1 MKKML
6 KRALAM
12 LCVLM
17 LVVSEVPA
25 SAAETLNAK
34 SAENATAESSD
45 NGILVVKTQK
55 ELEAALKSGKVTGG
69 EPVTIRIET
78 SKAVTFTIPSKD
90 LSNVV
95 VCVDAPKATIK
106 NKAVLDRMAVYD
118 AKSYTE
124 YAQNNSIKVYDSK
137 LTIKTDKAAV
147 ISELT
152 ISNSKSKITLTNN
165 GVIDKAVVAKKSD
178 LTITQKNKINS
189 IELKKPANIVLSG
202 SSKNVT
208 DIIVSEGAQG
218 SEIKTSV
225 PSDIDLYAEASV
237 RFEAGSKKN
246 NSSRITLKKDNIG
259 YSVENAS
266 GKVVTIFEADG
277 SETYARKN
285 QSIEKEAPVSVPETV
300 VPAGAPEEKTESK
313 DDTKSETAK
322 TEERQTGTP
331 SSGGSQP
338 YAPVVPARTTYF
350 ELSFAAGED
359 LDAEGLTLPEA
370 RTVEEGTMI
379 GSLPLPSKAN
389 AIFLGWYYDPACT
402 DAVTERDGIVRNTTV
417 YAKMAETEGVVEEET
432 PNYVTVNVP
441 ADAVSSYSFG
451 IRNYVSG
458 DVTFE
463 NVSSENEAVLFSV
476 GEDGRVSA
484 ALEQGKTYSVTIADE
499 APDVFVIN
507 GEAQPESIRVFNI
520 ITEKD
525 ETQNLTLTGGMI
537 YIPASEVTDMSGTA
551 LDGLFTVSTAANTI
565 TENTYDGA
573 FTYSGA
579 VLNVDDKIA
588 IYAGTRPDLRDKD
601 TDNGAVAYVT
611 VTGRSG
617 SRYTY
622 QSSDAVDVL
631 FIPDIIPVLAS
642 EDLDGDRNN
651 NSITVD
657 RDVFDFA
664 SGAYEEFGLNADTT
678 LDRGDYIVLYEGDPE
693 EPSWYQYV
701 VITSVTEGDS
711 TYIIAYDLSSEE
723 EMSAS
728 MDIYSSRN
736 EEIELSES
744 EIEQIQN
751 EMERQAL
758 ASGFV
763 DEAAEYL
770 TALALETD
778 GFKELSDDL
787 DLDLSSYRISFADGR
802 ELQPGDVELM
812 AGSNAR
818 ITKMTVQAAVVP
830 GKSLQHFEGKS
841 GVRAEL
847 SVKFEVE
854 VGDKIE
860 ITLQAVFEQEIM
872 LSLNVSG
879 GAIKKKVWAFI
890 YKIEDY
896 EMSANI
902 DVGTYTGIGI
912 TATACTKDGD
922 DDDDDK
928 FDWKNVSGSKAEQKI
943 LDIGK
948 QITDLMNAKDRFL
961 GKELVDQDGKKA
973 EWAGTQGGGLAE
985 KYANFMEEAEESWIE
1000 ILRVKIFKAE
1010 GSVDPLH
1017 VLCYGVSADFV
1028 VKANLYVTMGMTFS
1042 YSNAKRYSFSFKLL
1056 AKTSSQKTVDIEES
1070 NYNFD
1075 FYVFGTLGLRAG
1087 IELEVG
1093 VGLFSLSLDSI
1104 GIVAEVGAYAQLWGY
1119 FYYHCSWSQSKGK
1132 TSGCSG
1138 ALLIEVGAYLEIS
1151 FKAQLFSSSKLTYMP
1166 TLYSN
1171 SWPFLQIGQ
1180 RENVYEFAEIT
1191 EDSKGMDIKSA
1202 KSFSLPANAF
1212 DMNYLELNTGEL
1224 YGSDADNPRKNPA
1237 LSLYSD
1243 RANRFTVSVSNPKF
1257 SYNIANN
1264 TVTVNPAGSIIED
1277 CTITITYKG
1286 GSLAFTSKPIQREIN
1301 IHWTDEAG
1309 ARFIQFNTNGGTSVD
1324 MVRTGVGGAI
1334 GSIAVPTKTGYTFGG
1349 WYTDTSFRTAYS
1361 VPATMPNYNTSAGKG
1376 IVVYAKWNPATNTK
1390 YVVEHYKQKQNGTYE
1405 LSMTEQKSGTTDAF
1419 TVETA
1424 KSTGEYANYTAK
1436 NFEQQKI
1443 APNGSTVVK
1452 IYYNL
1457 RSYTVAFDF
1466 GAQADGTVN
1475 TAPVSVTE
1483 KYGKSVF
1490 VPVFAKAG
1498 YVFAGFVDAAGRA
1511 LNYDTDTRSIP
1522 VTGDAS
1528 YSAVWTLANDTGYK
1542 IERYGETASGDFILL
1557 SGNGLILGQG
1567 TTNSVIDIYASSL
1580 SIDGMEFI
1588 EAKVGDQVTTAP
1600 TIAADGSTVV
1610 KMYYRWIDIP
1620 YTVEYYCE
1628 KANEDGYELY
1638 EYETLSAITGA
1649 TVTAAAKSYSHMNLN
1664 TSAAGTVASAV
1675 ITTDSVGENAVTL
1688 KLYYDRER
1696 VTVDFF
1702 ANGGVIADGEET
1714 GEFKYGQ
1721 MFSANDPTKA
1731 QHLFDGWYDENSN
1744 RYTEQTAVT
1753 GDVTLTAVW
1762 REDKVDFVVK
1772 HYVMDTNGDYPAA
1785 PTDED
1790 SINEFR
1796 GAEITLSDL
1805 CDSTYFC
1812 EGGIAYDCAKIGS
1825 SDESAATA
1833 EVQDGLIVRIYY
1845 KRLKHELIT
1854 MIYDEN
1860 EADYVVE
1867 GTPAEFYYEETINYP
1882 TLRRDGF
1889 SISTTDDTPVTMG
1902 TESVVVRYDLTPIS
1916 YELVLNCTGGS
1927 TTERIL
1933 VAYGDTITRPGTD
1946 PTKQG
1951 YVFDKW
1957 YTDVDRT
1964 VECLFTETMPIGGMT
1979 LFAGWDPAENTA
1991 YAVEHYRQ
1999 NASGTGYELYETEHL
2014 TGTTDNLAGAVAKSY
2029 TGFNLNSLAP
2039 GTVAYAGIAPDGSTV
2054 LKLYYDREVVILEGE
2069 LTISGPDCVIYNYS
2083 SVYSLIVGSTTVPAQ
2098 NVLWESSDNSVLAN
2112 MSDGAFFG
2120 KVRRG
2125 DATITATYE
2134 GRTVTKE
2141 VKVRDYEQKFADK
2154 VRASGSAEL
2163 EWSNLIEVEVEY
2175 LGTGSITLDLIGATM
2190 YWFKL
2195 YAPNASKVVIDGLD
2209 GTGYN
2214 TTLRDN
2220 RSDALGYNADLDG
2233 LFSVD
2238 APNALVNITGIS
2250 CKKMEVNCSSFIM
2263 ENCEQNDSDT
2273 VVVKLNGSNTTYELG
2288 STSQGSGGTATPIP
2302 VHRLGGN

>member
-1 MKKML
+1 MKKLL
-6 KRALAM
+6 KRVLAM

-17 LVVSEVPA
+17 LVVSDIPA
-25 SAAETLNAK
+25 SAAETLTAKAADNAVTE
-34 SAENATAESSD
+34 SASD
-45 NGILVVKTQK
+45 GTLVVKTQK
-55 ELEAALKSGKVTGG
+55 ELEAALKCERVAGG
-69 EPVTIRIET
+69 EPVTIRIES
-78 SKAVTFTIPSKD
+78 SKTATFTIPDKD

-95 VCVDAPKATIK
+95 LLVDAPKATIK
-106 NKAVLDRMAVYD
+106 NKAVLDRMTVYD

-124 YAQNNSIKVYDSK
+124 FAKGNTIKVYDNK
-137 LTIKTDKAAV
+137 LTIKTDKASE

-165 GVIDKAVVAKKSD
+165 GVIEKAVVAKKSD
-178 LTITQKNKINS
+178 LTIEQKNKINT
-189 IELKKPANIVLSG
+189 IELKRAANVVLSG
-202 SSKNVT
+202 SSKNAT
-208 DIIVSEGAQG
+208 DIIVREGAEG
-218 SEIKTSV
+218 SQIKTSV
-225 PSDIDLYAEASV
+225 PSNIDLYAEASV

-246 NSSRITLKKDNIG
+246 NSSKITLKKDDIG

-285 QSIEKEAPVSVPETV
+285 QSIEKEAPVSAPETV

-313 DDTKSETAK
+313 DDTKSDTSKA
-322 TEERQTGTP
+322 EERQTETS
-331 SSGGSQP
+331 SSGESQSFN
-338 YAPVVPARTTYF
+338 PVVPARTTYY
-350 ELSFAAGED
+350 ELSFAAGAD
-359 LDAEGLTLPEA
+359 LDAEGLMLPEA
-370 RTVEEGTMI
+370 RMVEEGTMI

-402 DAVTERDGIVRNTTV
+402 DAVTVQDGIVRNTTV

-441 ADAVSSYSFG
+441 ADAVASYSFG

-476 GEDGRVSA
+476 GDDGRVNVT
-484 ALEQGKTYSVTIADE
+484 LEQGKTYSVTIADD

-507 GEAQPESIRVFNI
+507 GEAQSESIRVFNI
-520 ITEKD
+520 ITEKN
-525 ETQNLTLTGGMI
+525 ETQNLTLAGGMI
-537 YIPASEVTDMSGTA
+537 YIPASEVTSMSGNA
-551 LDGLFTVSTAANTI
+551 LDGLFTVSCGTNSVS
-565 TENTYDGA
+565 ENNYDGE

-611 VTGRSG
+611 VTGRNG
-617 SRYTY
+617 STYTY
-622 QSSDAVDVL
+622 QSSEAAEVL
-631 FIPDIIPVLAS
+631 FIPDIIPLLAS

-651 NSITVD
+651 NSITVA
-657 RDVFDFA
+657 REMFDFS
-664 SGAYEEFGLNADTT
+664 SGMYDEFGLNADTT
-678 LDRGDYIVLYEGDPE
+678 LDQGDYIVLYEGDPD

-701 VITSVTEGDS
+701 VITSVTEDGS

-758 ASGFV
+758 SSGFV

-787 DLDLSSYRISFADGR
+787 DLDLSSYRISFTDGR
-802 ELQPGDVELM
+802 ELEPGDVALM
-812 AGSNAR
+812 AGSNAK

-830 GKSLQHFEGKS
+830 GKGLQHFEGKS

-896 EMSANI
+896 QMSANI

-922 DDDDDK
+922 DDDDDDK
-928 FDWKNVSGSKAEQKI
+928 FDWKNVSGTKAEQKI

-961 GKELVDQDGKKA
+961 GKELVDQEGKKA

-1171 SWPFLQIGQ
+1171 SWPFLRFGQ

-1191 EDSKGMDIKSA
+1191 EDSKGMNIKSA
-1202 KSFSLPANAF
+1202 KSFSLPTNAF
-1212 DMNYLELNTGEL
+1212 DMNYIELNTGEL
-1224 YGSDADNPRKNPA
+1224 YGSDADDSDKNPA

-1243 RANRFTVSVSNPKF
+1243 RASKFTVSVSNPKF

-1264 TVTVNPAGSIIED
+1264 TVTVNPAGSLVED

-1286 GSLAFTSKPIQREIN
+1286 GSLAFTSKPIEREID

-1309 ARFIQFNTNGGTSVD
+1309 ARFIQFNTNGGSSVD

-1349 WYTDTSFRTAYS
+1349 WYTDTSFTTPYS
-1361 VPATMPNYNTSAGKG
+1361 IPATMPNYNTSAGKG

-1390 YVVEHYKQKQNGTYE
+1390 YDVEHYKQKQNGTYE
-1405 LSMTEQKSGTTDAF
+1405 LALSEQKSGTTDAF

-1436 NFEQQKI
+1436 TFEQQKI

-1457 RSYTVAFDF
+1457 KSYTVAFDF
-1466 GAQADGTVN
+1466 GALADGTAN

-1490 VPVFAKAG
+1490 VPVFAKPG

-1511 LNYDTDTRSIP
+1511 LDYDTDTRSIP
-1522 VTGDAS
+1522 VTGNAS
-1528 YSAVWTLANDTGYK
+1528 YSAVWTLATDTGYK
-1542 IERYGETASGDFILL
+1542 IERYGKTAAGDFILL
-1557 SGNGLILGQG
+1557 SGNGLVIGQG
-1567 TTNSVIDIYASSL
+1567 TTGSVIDIYAASL

-1610 KMYYRWIDIP
+1610 KMYYSWSDIP
-1620 YTVEYYCE
+1620 YTVEYYFE
-1628 KANEDGYELY
+1628 KADEPGYELY
-1638 EYETLSAITGA
+1638 EYETLSSISGA
-1649 TVTAAAKSYSHMNLN
+1649 TVNASVKSYSHMNLN
-1664 TSAAGTVASAV
+1664 TSAVGTVASAV
-1675 ITTDSVGENAVTL
+1675 ITAASVGENAVTL

-1696 VTVDFF
+1696 VTVNFF
-1702 ANGGVIADGEET
+1702 ANGGVIAEGEET
-1714 GEFKYGQ
+1714 KEFKYGQ
-1721 MFSANDPTKA
+1721 SFSANDPTKT
-1731 QHLFDGWYDENSN
+1731 QHLFDGWYDEDSN

-1753 GDVTLTAVW
+1753 EDVTLTAVW
-1762 REDKVDFVVK
+1762 REDRVDFTVE
-1772 HYVMDTNGDYPAA
+1772 HYVMDTNGDYSETPAD
-1785 PTDED
+1785 TDSRDEL
-1790 SINEFR
+1790 R
-1796 GAEITLSDL
+1796 GEEILLSDL
-1805 CDSTYFC
+1805 CDSAYIC
-1812 EGGIAYDCAKIGS
+1812 EGGIEYDCAKIGS
-1825 SDESAATA
+1825 SGEPATTA
-1833 EVQDGLIVRIYY
+1833 EVEDGLVIRIYY
-1845 KRLKHELIT
+1845 KRLKHELTT
-1854 MIYDEN
+1854 MIYDET
-1860 EADYVVE
+1860 EADYVAN
-1867 GTPAEFYYEETINYP
+1867 GTPAEFYYGEAIAYP
-1882 TLRRDGF
+1882 TLSREGF
-1889 SISTTDDTPVTMG
+1889 SFTTTDATPVTMG
-1902 TESVVVRYDLTPIS
+1902 TEDVLVRYDVAPNS
-1916 YELVLNCTGGS
+1916 YELSFNSVGGTMVQS
-1927 TTERIL
+1927 ISIT
-1933 VAYGDTITRPGTD
+1933 YGDTITRPGTN

-1964 VECLFTETMPIGGMT
+1964 AECLFTETMPVGGMT
-1979 LFAGWDPAENTA
+1979 LFASWNPATNTA
-1991 YAVEHYRQ
+1991 YTVEHYKQ
-1999 NASGTGYELYETEHL
+1999 YESGSGYYLYETENL
-2014 TGTTDNLAGAVAKSY
+2014 TGTTDSLATAVAKSY
-2029 TGFNLNSLAP
+2029 TGYNLNTQAA
-2039 GTVAYAGIAPDGSTV
+2039 GTVAYAEIGPDGSTV
-2054 LKLYYDREVVILEGE
+2054 LKLYYDSEMPQDEM
-2069 LTISGPDCVIYNYS
+2069 TINGPDCIIYND
-2083 SVYSLIVGSTTVPAQ
+2083 VEGYSLTIGSTTVPAAD
-2098 NVLWESSDNSVLAN
+2098 VLWETSDENKLEKRS
-2112 MSDGAFFG
+2112 GGYFFG

-2125 DATITATYE
+2125 EATITATYR
-2134 GRTVTKE
+2134 GRTATKV
-2141 VKVRDYEQKFADK
+2141 VKVRDYEQKFADA
-2154 VRASGSAEL
+2154 VRANGSASL
-2163 EWSNLIEVEVEY
+2163 EWTCLIEVEVEY
-2175 LGTGSITLDLIGATM
+2175 LGTDSITLDLIGASM

-2195 YAPNASKVVIDGLD
+2195 HAPYASEVVINGASSSGSKALIRDER
-2209 GTGYN
+2209 TN
-2214 TTLRDN
+2214 TLE
-2220 RSDALGYNADLDG
+2220 YNADLDG
-2233 LFSVD
+2233 MFFVD
-2238 APNALVNITGIS
+2238 APNASVVIS
-2250 CKKMEVNCSSFIM
+2250 GVDCKKMEVNCSSLDIY
-2263 ENCEQNDSDT
+2263 ECEQNGTST
-2273 VVVKLNGSNTTYELG
+2273 VTVKLNGSNTTHDL
-2288 STSQGSGGTATPIP
+2288 STANQGSGSPTPIP
-2302 VHRLGGN
+2302 VHRLGGS